1 VTRLASTGRAALAVA
16 APGRLGD
23 LVEPGL
29 GAEHRW
35 EVGSTPA
42 STSEVAITRTRGSG
56 MTLRTGK
63 SGRYRYYTCAGCA
76 QTAKS
81 KCPGRSIAMEVL
93 DGMLLEH
100 LGDKLFT
107 PQRLQVK
114 AYVVR
119 SAEADAGRREQL

>member
-1 VTRLASTGRAALAVA
+1 LQRPAAWAIWSSLALA
-16 APGRLGD
+16 PNTDGKSR
-23 LVEPGL
+23 
-29 GAEHRW
+29 
-35 EVGSTPA
+35 STPA
-42 STSEVAITRTRGSG
+42 STSEVAITRTCGSG

-63 SGRYRYYTCAGCA
+63 SGRYRCYTCAGCA

-107 PQRLQVK
+107 PQRLQVILK

-119 SAEADAGRREQL
+119 SAEADAGQREQL